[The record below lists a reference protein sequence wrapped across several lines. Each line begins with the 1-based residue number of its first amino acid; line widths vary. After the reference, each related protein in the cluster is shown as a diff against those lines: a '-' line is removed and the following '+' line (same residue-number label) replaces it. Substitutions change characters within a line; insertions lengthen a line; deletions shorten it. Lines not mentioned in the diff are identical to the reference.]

1 MMVRQD
7 NHNSHNKQFKKL
19 IIATI
24 VLQLVAIFMTADA
37 GYAQIGIEGK
47 RRLQFAGSWYEAD
60 PERLSSELD
69 TFLAKA
75 DPLVDQKT
83 VSLIC
88 ESDSPITQP
97 VSAIVAPHAGF
108 AYSGQAAAY
117 AYKCARRPNVKRVFL
132 LGPSHYVGFRGAALP
147 QAVTFATP
155 FGDLDVD
162 KQVVSELRHY
172 SLFSKMPDVHRMEH
186 SLEMQLPYIYKVFG
200 EVKIVPIVIG
210 QLSDDTEAFML
221 GAILKRYIDKDDL
234 VIVSSDFTHYGPRY
248 DYQPFKDNIKQ
259 NVRNLDKQA
268 LACLCKLDAHAFMD
282 FQKETKDT
290 ICGFYPLAVLL
301 SMLPKQSHCTLLKYY
316 TSQDTTLSDKD
327 NSVSYMAIA
336 FSGKPWVQA
345 SAPAAEGKLTAQEK
359 QDLLKLARRTLEMYV
374 QEKKAPTPQELGITV
389 TPNMT
394 KLMGAFVT
402 LYKKPTGD
410 ALKTGHDERSSEKE
424 LRGCIGYIWPFKPLY
439 QAVIDNT
446 VSACST
452 DYRFYS
458 VKPEELK
465 DIFIDINVLTP
476 PHRITGYESLVLGR
490 DGIVLYKEGAQS
502 VFLPSVPIDFGWDLS
517 TTLSQLSKK
526 AGLEPDAWKEGA
538 RFDAFQSDSFEEKH

>member
-1 MMVRQD
+1 
-7 NHNSHNKQFKKL
+7 
-19 IIATI
+19 
-24 VLQLVAIFMTADA
+24 MTSDA
-37 GYAQIGIEGK
+37 FAQIGIEGK
-47 RRLQFAGSWYEAD
+47 RRLQFAGTWYEAD
-60 PERLSSELD
+60 PEKLSAELD
-69 TFLAKA
+69 AFLAKA
-75 DPLVDQKT
+75 DPIVDQKT
-83 VSLIC
+83 VSLLC
-88 ESDSPITQP
+88 QTDSPITQP

-117 AYKCARRPNVKRVFL
+117 AYKCAKRANIKRIFL

-147 QAVTFATP
+147 QAVTYATP

-162 KQVVSELRHY
+162 KQVISELRHY

-200 EVKIVPIVIG
+200 EVKLVPIVIG
-210 QLSDDTEAFML
+210 QLSDETEAFMI
-221 GAILKRYIDKDDL
+221 AEILKRYIDKDDL
-234 VIVSSDFTHYGPRY
+234 VIVSSDFTHFGPRY
-248 DYQPFKDNIKQ
+248 DYQPFSDNIKQ
-259 NVRNLDKQA
+259 NVRNLDKRA
-268 LACLCKLDAHAFMD
+268 FTTLAKLDAHAFMD
-282 FQKETKDT
+282 FQRETKDT
-290 ICGFYPLAVLL
+290 ICGFYPLTVLL

-316 TSQDTTLSDKD
+316 TSSDTELADKD
-327 NSVSYMAIA
+327 NSVSYLAIA
-336 FSGKPWVQA
+336 FSGKVWVPA
-345 SAPAAEGKLTAQEK
+345 SPAAVESKLSTQEK
-359 QDLLKLARRTLEMYV
+359 QDLLKLSRRTLEMYV
-374 QEKKAPTPQELGITV
+374 KDKKTPSPQELGITL

-402 LYKKPTGD
+402 LYKKPTTD
-410 ALKTGHDERSSEKE
+410 ASKRAHDKRAQEKE

-458 VKPEELK
+458 VKPEELN

-476 PHRITGYESLVLGR
+476 PHRVANYESIVLGR

-502 VFLPSVPIDFGWDLS
+502 VFLPSVPVDFGWDLS
-517 TTLSQLSKK
+517 TTLTQLSKK

-538 RFDAFQSDSFEEKH
+538 KYDVFQSDSFEEKH